1 MQDTRPKVRRV
12 PWTWAHGEDT
22 IHFVHILFSKHVSLN
37 LTKYTLQSIIKL
49 NKHIIWSAYFKIL
62 YFYACISQF
71 EYFHFNSNST
81 KKSKKGKQIQKN
93 IMIAHELLLCG
104 VLLIEIV

>member
-1 MQDTRPKVRRV
+1 MKC
-12 PWTWAHGEDT
+12 
-22 IHFVHILFSKHVSLN
+22 LFQNFL
-37 LTKYTLQSIIKL
+37 
-49 NKHIIWSAYFKIL
+49 F
-62 YFYACISQF
+62 FYACTSQF

>member
-1 MQDTRPKVRRV
+1 MKCLFQN
-12 PWTWAHGEDT
+12 
-22 IHFVHILFSKHVSLN
+22 FVFFYDVYLN
-37 LTKYTLQSIIKL
+37 LNISTL
-49 NKHIIWSAYFKIL
+49 IL
-62 YFYACISQF
+62 IVL
-71 EYFHFNSNST
+71 